1 MAFICAAVALTV
13 IATGSG
19 CASLALARPAQGPG
33 APAAAV
39 RADGAVPSAAGAA
52 ATSAVPARPIGAGTS
67 AAGATATGG
76 PAGTPFTGGDAFAAA
91 PPSGGDA
98 LASNGFDSALCRDRA
113 VRAELSSTAQANC
126 ETSNFVATA
135 APSGNYAFDIHMDTG
150 VGAIGGN
157 AVPVLVQDILLTPA
171 WTALVWIT
179 HALVVAL
186 EWCYSIELL
195 NGSTL
200 AVIGDALRSSQA
212 NLTQPWLVVVLA
224 IASVLV
230 LYHGVVRRRV
240 AESLGEFC
248 LMVAMMATGL
258 WVIADPAGTV
268 GAVAHLA
275 NQASLSTVGAVAQGD
290 PRRPQ
295 RALADGVGE
304 IFATA
309 IGGPWCFLEFGDID
323 WCRRPGRLDARLR
336 LAASHLQASK
346 RSSPDPQQRT
356 SALLLSRASTNGD
369 LFLALAANQVDRNS
383 INTQGSLLRVLC
395 ASSDVTRCTGPTAA
409 QAEFRTASGTWTR
422 AGGLLLIVIGAFG
435 MFALLGYLALRLI
448 GAAVASL
455 FLLLLAPVAV
465 LAPALGEA
473 GRAAFRTWAM
483 RLLGAVL
490 SKLLYS
496 IFLGVV
502 LLILGV
508 LHRLGSLGW
517 WTQWLLVAAM
527 WWTLFAQRE
536 NLMRLSSLGERPHRT
551 PGLRVT
557 SALMAGRELG
567 RLAGAVRG
575 GLARRRPPIDPG
587 GGTKRD
593 KDSKRTEASDDA
605 HRRGQVEKLRTA
617 AGGGEPRAQ
626 VSARTVSARER
637 IARVAR
643 ERRRAQ
649 AAGDTRRA
657 ASLSAREQRLGAA
670 LAQDETT
677 LAATPSQADASGRR
691 RHEWERKQREQL
703 DQLLDRQSALPP
715 ARERLAP
722 GGSRRDYGALGGL
735 AGLRP
740 GAYEDL
746 APDRQRA
753 VRLAIDRELDL
764 RRDTTAQKAA
774 GHQAPTQRSA
784 ADAPAA
790 TSARPATPGSGAPR
804 SPQPDRPR
812 PRGTS
817 AAGRQESP
825 ALRRERQFERR
836 PDAVVPRVKARGA
849 QGPERRS

>member
-1 MAFICAAVALTV
+1 MTGVDPPEGRARLGRPTGRVQVAFSCGLAILLVT
-13 IATGSG
+13 ATGSG
-19 CASLALARPAQGPG
+19 CASVAFARPARV
-33 APAAAV
+33 PAA
-39 RADGAVPSAAGAA
+39 
-52 ATSAVPARPIGAGTS
+52 PARPTGAGAS
-67 AAGATATGG
+67 VAGATATGG
-76 PAGTPFTGGDAFAAA
+76 PAGTPLGGSDASAAA

-126 ETSNFVATA
+126 ETSDFVAAA
-135 APSGNYAFDIHMDTG
+135 APSGNYGFDVHMDTG
-150 VGAIGGN
+150 LGAVQN
-157 AVPVLVQDILLTPA
+157 TVPVLVQNILLTPA

-186 EWCYSIELL
+186 EWCYSIDLL

-200 AVIGDALRSSQA
+200 AVIADALRSSQST
-212 NLTQPWLVVVLA
+212 LTQPWLVVVLA

-240 AESLGEFC
+240 TETLGEFC
-248 LMVAMMATGL
+248 LMVAMMAAGL
-258 WVIADPAGTV
+258 WIIANPAGTV

-290 PRRPQ
+290 AGRPQ

-336 LAASHLQASK
+336 LAAAPLQAAK
-346 RSSPDPQQRT
+346 RSSSDPQQRT

-369 LFLALAANQVDRNS
+369 LFLALPANQVDRNS
-383 INTQGSLLRVLC
+383 INTQGSLLHVLC
-395 ASSDVTRCTGPTAA
+395 ASSDATRCTGPTAA

-448 GAAVASL
+448 GAAVASM
-455 FLLLLAPVAV
+455 FFLLLAPVAV

-473 GRAAFRTWAM
+473 GRAAFRSWAM

-490 SKLLYS
+490 TKLLYS

-517 WTQWLLVAAM
+517 WTQWLLVTAM
-527 WWTLFAQRE
+527 WWTLFAQRQ
-536 NLMRLSSLGERPHRT
+536 NLMRLSAFGQRPHRA
-551 PGLRVT
+551 PGMRLT

-567 RLAGAVRG
+567 RLAGVVRRG
-575 GLARRRPPIDPG
+575 NPLRRPPIDPG
-587 GGTKRD
+587 GGSNTDKHRKRAEGRD
-593 KDSKRTEASDDA
+593 EA
-605 HRRGQVEKLRTA
+605 HRRAQVEQLRTA

-626 VSARTVSARER
+626 VSARAVSTRER
-637 IARVAR
+637 IDRVAR
-643 ERRRAQ
+643 ERRLAQ
-649 AAGDTRRA
+649 ASGNNRRA
-657 ASLSAREQRLGAA
+657 ASLRGREQRLGAA
-670 LAQDETT
+670 LERDQTT
-677 LAATPSQADASGRR
+677 LATTPSAADASGRR
-691 RHEWERKQREQL
+691 RHEWEQKRRQQL
-703 DQLLDRQSALPP
+703 GQLLERQAALPS
-715 ARERLAP
+715 ARERLGH
-722 GGSRRDYGALGGL
+722 GGSGRDYGALAGL

-740 GAYEDL
+740 GAYEEL
-746 APDRQRA
+746 APGRQRA
-753 VRLAIDRELDL
+753 VRLAVDRELDL
-764 RRDTTAQKAA
+764 RRDTI
-774 GHQAPTQRSA
+774 APDTGAPEAPIQRSGA
-784 ADAPAA
+784 ATPPS
-790 TSARPATPGSGAPR
+790 TSARPVTPGPDDAQSSPPLHGGRRGGGAAT
-804 SPQPDRPR
+804 D
-812 PRGTS
+812 
-817 AAGRQESP
+817 RQESP

-836 PDAVVPRVKARGA
+836 PQAAARSVGGHGV
-849 QGPERRS
+849 QGPTSRT